1 MVSELKTDNT
11 FDGDS
16 GFCLKIGGQ
25 NIEMEVHHDI
35 VLKIG
40 YILPGTVYKHDDWH
54 ISVSPFLPV

>member
-1 MVSELKTDNT
+1 MGLQMVSELKNT

-16 GFCLKIGGQ
+16 CFCLKTGEQ

-40 YILPGTVYKHDDWH
+40 CILAGTIYKHDD
-54 ISVSPFLPV
+54 

>member
-40 YILPGTVYKHDDWH
+40 YILPGTVYKHDD
-54 ISVSPFLPV
+54 